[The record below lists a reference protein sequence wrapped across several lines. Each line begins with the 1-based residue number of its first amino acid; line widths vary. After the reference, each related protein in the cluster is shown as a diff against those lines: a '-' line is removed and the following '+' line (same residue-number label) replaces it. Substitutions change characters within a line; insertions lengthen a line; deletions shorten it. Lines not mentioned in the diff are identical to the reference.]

1 MNNDVLT
8 VKQFA
13 KIAGVSAQAVYK
25 RINHK
30 ESTIQPYVVNRV
42 NPQGKTQTY
51 LDISILDN
59 PKLNPKHQP
68 VNPVNSQP
76 INQEP
81 DNPSTVDD
89 QPINPVD
96 QPVEESETAS
106 GSVLIESLTARIS
119 DKDEEIKR
127 LVAQLET
134 KDKQIE
140 RLTDSLQFEQKKN
153 EELATKLHLLQAP
166 AEDQPDPPA
175 QPEQPQKGFRA
186 WWNSF
191 WNISTP
197 QK

>member
-89 QPINPVD
+89 QPINPVE
-96 QPVEESETAS
+96 QPSEEPETAS
-106 GSVLIESLTARIS
+106 GDALTAHL
-119 DKDEEIKR
+119 KEEVIFLRKEVER
-127 LVAQLET
+127 LTDSLQKE
-134 KDKQIE
+134 IG

-175 QPEQPQKGFRA
+175 QPEPPKKSFRA